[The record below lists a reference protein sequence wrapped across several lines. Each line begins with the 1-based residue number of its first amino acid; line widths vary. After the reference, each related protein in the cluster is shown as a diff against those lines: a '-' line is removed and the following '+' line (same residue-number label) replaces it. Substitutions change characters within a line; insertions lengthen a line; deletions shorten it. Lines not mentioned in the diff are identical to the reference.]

1 MKAGLLELGLT
12 ISAVTLAG
20 LGACS
25 TRRPA
30 FSARPETPAE
40 CDQRKRQLVEFVA
53 TLPARS
59 VAAPTRVTLAVSTL
73 GGVPGTGS
81 VLEITAA
88 GAALDGK
95 ALGEADLDARA
106 RALRGRMAAWPPQSI
121 LYVAPAG
128 DVEVRTLRAYFA
140 EIPEAIELRLLVRMP
155 GSSSVRASESGT
167 EEARQLAER
176 VLLEPDP
183 GERRAI
189 ADEAYRKIADCRA
202 LDQALSALGRDGR
215 ERWPSLQS
223 ALTAALPACEC
234 QKLDTSSLR
243 LLVTAEQRAGA
254 AALAWLPIAFL
265 RDERCGA
272 SMPLR
277 SVQKLVRQMEEFD
290 AEFAGGWQK
299 DTLRFSDVV
308 SNDRLGVQFC
318 DALPGETLAAKQRA
332 RATVYL
338 RVAGTQVCE
347 ALRFEPI
354 AKGSPLGTFHLVDA
368 SGPAV
373 AFHYSQAAE
382 EIRVFGPVDP
392 AQRTAPTESRDWP
405 CDETFR
411 LVGVDKES
419 IQLEQGRWFYTK
431 GACERATGGTMAGGC
446 VAASLAGVTEKS
458 KPVTGD
464 RKSSDAGR

>member
-1 MKAGLLELGLT
+1 VKAGSRQHGLA
-12 ISAVTLAG
+12 IIAVVLAALVGCSA
-20 LGACS
+20 
-25 TRRPA
+25 RRP
-30 FSARPETPAE
+30 SSPARPETPAE
-40 CDQRKRQLVEFVA
+40 CDQRKHQLVDFVA
-53 TLPARS
+53 SLPARS
-59 VAAPTRVTLAVSTL
+59 VAAPTRVDLAVSTL
-73 GGVPGTGS
+73 GGVPGAGS

-95 ALGEADLDARA
+95 LLAENDPEARA
-106 RALRGRMAAWPPQSI
+106 RGLRGRMAAWPPQSI

-128 DVEVRTLRAYFA
+128 DVDVKTLRGYFA

-155 GSSSVRASESGT
+155 GSSSARALDSGT
-167 EEARQLAER
+167 EEARQLAEK

-189 ADEAYRKIADCRA
+189 ADEAYRKLADCRA
-202 LDQALSALGRDGR
+202 LDEALSGVRPGDR
-215 ERWPSLQS
+215 ERWPSLQT
-223 ALTAALPACEC
+223 ALTAGLPACDC
-234 QKLDTSSLR
+234 RKLDTSSLR
-243 LLVTAEQRAGA
+243 LLVAAEQRAGA

-299 DTLRFSDVV
+299 DTLQFAEVV

-332 RATVYL
+332 RATLYL
-338 RVAGTQVCE
+338 RVAGAQGCE

-354 AKGSPLGTFHLVDA
+354 AKGSPLGTFHLVSA
-368 SGPAV
+368 SRRVV

-382 EIRVFGPVDP
+382 EIRVFGPADP
-392 AQRTAPTESRDWP
+392 EQRTAPTESRDWP

-419 IQLEQGRWFYTK
+419 IQLERGRFFFTES
-431 GACERATGGTMAGGC
+431 ACERAAGGALGGGC
-446 VAASLAGVTEKS
+446 VAAGLAGVTEKN
-458 KPVTGD
+458 KLGTGEH
-464 RKSSDAGR
+464 KSSDAGR